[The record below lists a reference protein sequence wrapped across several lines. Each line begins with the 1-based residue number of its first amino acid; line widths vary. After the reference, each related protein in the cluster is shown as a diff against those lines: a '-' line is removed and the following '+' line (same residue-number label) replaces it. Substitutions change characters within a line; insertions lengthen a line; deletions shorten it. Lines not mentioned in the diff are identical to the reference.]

1 MERDHKVYM
10 HTNNINGKR
19 YVGITRQKP
28 ENRWREYE
36 AKTPIGAAFRK
47 YGRENFTSIV
57 LLWDLTKE
65 EAEMAEITLIS
76 YFHTLTTEWGYNVE
90 HGGSTRGK
98 VADETKEKIRQSQ
111 KRRWEEN
118 YKEMYVS
125 THNPESSQKR
135 SDSLKKAYF
144 NTNLGKQLS
153 EKLKDRWANPEYKAK
168 MAKRMEKNAWN
179 LKPVICEGVEYLSV
193 SDFARK
199 NNLTETTV
207 AFWLSGKRTMP
218 DEWYD
223 KGLSY
228 KDAPNDRKKRSESGK
243 YEIGIDGNTFTKISD
258 ASKYLG
264 VGDGTLGRYL
274 NGRRKIPKSLLNRG
288 FYIKV
293 AD

>member
-1 MERDHKVYM
+1 MGHDHKVYM
-10 HTNNINGKR
+10 HINNINGKK

-47 YGRENFTSIV
+47 YGRENFTSMV
-57 LLWDLTKE
+57 LLWNLTKE
-65 EAEMAEITLIS
+65 EAEEIEISLIAC
-76 YFHTLTTEWGYNVE
+76 FHTLTTEWGYNIE
-90 HGGSTRGK
+90 HGGSARGK

-111 KRRWEEN
+111 KRRWKEN
-118 YKEMYVS
+118 YEEMYVL
-125 THNPESSQKR
+125 THNPETSKKR
-135 SDSLKKAYF
+135 SNSLKKVYSD
-144 NTNLGKQLS
+144 TNLGEQLS
-153 EKLKDRWANPEYKAK
+153 KKLKDRWANPEYKAK
-168 MAKRMEKNAWN
+168 MSKRMEKNAWN
-179 LKPVICEGVEYLSV
+179 LKPVICEGIEYLSI

-199 NNLTETTV
+199 NNLTEEAV
-207 AFWLSGKRTMP
+207 SSWLSGKRTMP

-228 KDAPNDRKKRSESGK
+228 KEFPNDRKKRSKSGK
-243 YEIGIDGNTFTKISD
+243 YEIGIDGNMFTKISD

-274 NGRRKIPKSLLNRG
+274 NGRRKIPKSLLDRG

-293 AD
+293 AE